1 MIYRLV
7 AEVKGMKLEH
17 KITKTAGATFTDLIK
32 RECQA
37 VGIDP
42 ELKQDEEQQ
51 QAARGHISSWATF
64 LVRERI
70 NYHKEQIAAVKS
82 PKSAEQQPRKHKV
95 SLPKNGKDF

>member
-1 MIYRLV
+1 MCPENMNYCCV

-42 ELKQDEEQQ
+42 ELKIDEEQQ
-51 QAARGHISSWATF
+51 
-64 LVRERI
+64 
-70 NYHKEQIAAVKS
+70 
-82 PKSAEQQPRKHKV
+82 
-95 SLPKNGKDF
+95 